1 MKTAIRGSSERLVWV
16 DACRVI
22 AIFTVILIHTAAPV
36 VDDYRTIP
44 LDYFLAANLIESLS
58 RVSVP
63 LFAMLSGALL
73 IGYSPDMQLQR
84 LAGKLVRVIVPL
96 VFWSFLYLG
105 WSGYW
110 RVKPLPLF
118 EAFGLML
125 QAPVM
130 YHLWFVYMIIGVY
143 LLLPLISVVSKAIL
157 QNQRFAVYIFALWF
171 LINSAPS
178 YYPISL
184 IGQLKL
190 TGILN
195 WAGFFIIGYYVTH
208 ASFFN
213 RIPARLCAMVFVFA
227 SLCTFFLNW
236 RINSLTSIPNEM
248 AYNFLTPNVVLASVA
263 AFIWIQKLQI
273 PNYLDKPLAF
283 ISGLVF
289 QIYFMHLLVIEILK
303 AGWLGFSISSYS
315 LHPGIGILSLSIAT
329 FLISLAIAA
338 ITRLFP
344 HSEKIFG

>member
-1 MKTAIRGSSERLVWV
+1 MRLVWV

-22 AIFTVILIHTAAPV
+22 AMFAVILIHTAAPV
-36 VDDYRTIP
+36 VDSYRTIP
-44 LDYFLAANLIESLS
+44 LNYFLTANLIGSLS

-73 IGYSPDMQLQR
+73 IGYGPDIQLQQMKKR
-84 LAGKLVRVIVPL
+84 LVRVIVPL

-105 WSGYW
+105 SSGYW

-118 EAFGLML
+118 EALSLML

-143 LLLPLISVVSKAIL
+143 FLLPLISVISKAIL
-157 QNQRFAVYIFALWF
+157 QNQQLAAYTFALWF

-178 YYPISL
+178 YYPVSL
-184 IGQLKL
+184 VDQLKL
-190 TGILN
+190 TNFLN
-195 WAGFFIIGYYVTH
+195 WAGFFIIGYYVTNT
-208 ASFFN
+208 STFK

-227 SLCTFFLNW
+227 SLCTFLLNW
-236 RINSLTSIPNEM
+236 RINSLSNVPDGT
-248 AYNFLTPNVVLASVA
+248 AYSFLSPNVVLASIA
-263 AFIWIQKLQI
+263 AFMLIQKLQI
-273 PNYLDKPLAF
+273 PHYLDKPLAF

-289 QIYFMHLLVIEILK
+289 PIYFMHLLVIEILK
-303 AGWLGFSISSYS
+303 AGWLGFSVSSYS
-315 LHPGIGILSLSIAT
+315 FHPIVGILSLTTAT

-338 ITRLFP
+338 MTRLIP